1 MARILFLQEI
11 WFEFE
16 GVCQLSAA
24 LKQAGHTV
32 DIIIGTNWDD
42 IFPEIKDYDPD
53 VIAISMITSYRQ
65 YALNMARN
73 IKESGLK
80 AIVFVGG
87 YDASFFPQTI
97 EQNKDIDVL
106 CVGEGDE
113 PMTELCNA
121 IDKGQ
126 DYSRIPSLWLRTK
139 DGTIV
144 KNPMRPLN
152 MDMDSKPWEDRELYR
167 KYPFFGDIEFA
178 QVMVGRGCPHLCS
191 YCYNHQYR
199 RMYAEAGSKKYTHL
213 RSVEN
218 VIGEL
223 LVLKN
228 KYKYKVIF
236 FNDSTLTYDKRWL
249 IPFCERYKEEI
260 GLPFTI
266 NGVVNEIDEEVCK
279 ALADA
284 GCCYLLRFGL
294 ESGNEKFRLGVLNR
308 TNTDE
313 QYYKATAL
321 LKKYG
326 IRYSMS
332 FMLGLP
338 GETMDISYQT
348 LEMAANISDG
358 NSVHAVNVF
367 KPFPKLD
374 ITEYGINMGVYDRS
388 LSADVNSP
396 IGSNRENIYNNFR
409 SDEEGRLIE
418 NLSRFAH
425 IYIRYPWTRPMIKRL
440 IRLPDNRFY
449 RMLWRISETYYT
461 GRAHTHSSWKFAL
474 KYLVKHRLKSFR

>member
-1 MARILFLQEI
+1 MAKVMFLQEI

-16 GVCQLSAA
+16 GVMALSAA
-24 LKQAGHTV
+24 LKHAGHQV
-32 DIIIGTNWDD
+32 DIIIGTNWDK
-42 IFPEIKDYDPD
+42 IYPEIKGYDPD

-65 YALNMARN
+65 YALNMARK

-97 EQNKDIDVL
+97 EQNKDIDIL
-106 CVGEGDE
+106 CIGEGDE
-113 PMTELCNA
+113 PMTELA
-121 IDKGQ
+121 DALDKGR
-126 DYSRIPSLWLRTK
+126 DYSSIPSLWIRK
-139 DGTIV
+139 DGRII

-167 KYPFFGDIEFA
+167 KYGFFKDFEFV

-199 RMYAEAGSKKYTHL
+199 RMYAEVGSKKYTNL

-249 IPFCERYKEEI
+249 IPFCKRYKEEI
-260 GLPFTI
+260 NLPFTM
-266 NGVVNEIDEEVCK
+266 NGVVNEIDEEVCR
-279 ALADA
+279 ALADT
-284 GCCYLLRFGL
+284 GKCYLIRFGL
-294 ESGNEKFRLGVLNR
+294 EAGNEKFRLGVLNR
-308 TNTDE
+308 TNTNE
-313 QYYKATAL
+313 QYFKATEL
-321 LKKYG
+321 MKKYG
-326 IRYSMS
+326 LRYSMS

-338 GETMDISYQT
+338 GETLNMSYET
-348 LEMAANISDG
+348 LEMAATISNGD
-358 NSVHAVNVF
+358 SVHAVNVF
-367 KPFPKLD
+367 KPFPRLD

-388 LSADVNSP
+388 LSSDVNSP

-425 IYIRYPWTRPMIKRL
+425 LYIRFPWMRPMIKRA

-449 RMLWRISETYYT
+449 RLLWRFSETYYT
-461 GRAHTHSSWKFAL
+461 GRTHTHSSWKFAL
-474 KYLVKHRLKSFR
+474 KYVFKHFGKSFR

>member
-1 MARILFLQEI
+1 MAKILFLQEI

-16 GVCQLSAA
+16 GVMQLSAT
-24 LKQAGHTV
+24 LKNAGHQV
-32 DIIIGTNWDD
+32 DVIIGKDWDTMY
-42 IFPEIKDYDPD
+42 PEIKAYDPD
-53 VIAISMITSYRQ
+53 IIAMSMITSYRQ
-65 YALNMARN
+65 YALNMARKV
-73 IKESGLK
+73 KESDLK
-80 AIVFVGG
+80 AIIFVGG
-87 YDASFFPQTI
+87 YDATFFPQTI
-97 EQNKDIDVL
+97 EQNKDIDIL
-106 CVGEGDE
+106 CMGEGDD
-113 PMTELCNA
+113 PMVELANA
-121 IDKGQ
+121 LDKGQ
-126 DYSRIPSLWLRTK
+126 DYSNTPSLWVRSN
-139 DGTIV
+139 GTIV

-167 KYPFFGDIEFA
+167 KYEFFKDIEFA

-199 RMYAEAGSKKYTHL
+199 RMYADAGSKKYTHL

-218 VIGEL
+218 LIGEL

-228 KYKYKVIF
+228 KYKYKVMF

-249 IPFCERYKEEI
+249 IPFCKRYKEEI
-260 GLPFTI
+260 NLPFSI

-279 ALADA
+279 ALAET
-284 GCCYLLRFGL
+284 GCCYLIRFGL

-308 TNTDE
+308 TNTNE
-313 QYYKATAL
+313 QYFKATAL
-321 LKKYG
+321 MQKYG

-338 GETMDISYQT
+338 GETLGMSFET
-348 LEMAANISDG
+348 LDMAAKISNKD
-358 NSVHAVNVF
+358 SVHAVNIF
-367 KPFPKLD
+367 KPYPRLD

-396 IGSNRENIYNNFR
+396 IGSNSENIYNNFR

-425 IYIRYPWTRPMIKRL
+425 LYIRFPWMRLMIKRA
-440 IRLPDNRFY
+440 IKLPDNRLY
-449 RMLWRISETYYT
+449 QLLWRISETYYT
-461 GRAHTHSSWKFAL
+461 GRNHTHSSWKFAL
-474 KYLVKHRLKSFR
+474 KYVFKHFAKSFR